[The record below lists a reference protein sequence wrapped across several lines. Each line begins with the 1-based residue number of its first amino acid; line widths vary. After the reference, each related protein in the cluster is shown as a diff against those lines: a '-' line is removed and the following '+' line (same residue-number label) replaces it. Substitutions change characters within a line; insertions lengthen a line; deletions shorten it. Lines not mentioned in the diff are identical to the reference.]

1 MKILIKFSLILAL
14 FFLIPR
20 TVVACT
26 SFCLDS
32 NGFPVFGTNLDNRIH
47 EGLLFVNKRNVN
59 KTAWDLGTTGKYAKW
74 TSKYGSV
81 TFNFTGYQFA
91 WAGMNEVGLVIST
104 MALNV
109 TENPPSNEK
118 PPLESGF
125 WIQYQ
130 LDNARTIED
139 VIASDSVVRI
149 ANTIDHYLVCDRTG
163 SCAVIEFIEGKMVV
177 HTDETMPVRVLTN
190 NTYEESINS
199 WKKSRLRKL
208 FERLFSK
215 PGLSLIRFEIAANRV
230 KSFDQNGKEPAVDY
244 AFDTLQKACGEG
256 VDGSP
261 TQWSIVFD
269 TENLQI
275 HFRTKTNPEI
285 RSISLAMLDFSC
297 TTPTQMLDIHQN
309 LSGDISNDFM
319 DYSHEV
325 SLSHFLR
332 FFEKWGIVNV
342 SPDTT
347 KELTK
352 HLESFE
358 CNESKE

>member
-1 MKILIKFSLILAL
+1 MKNLIRFSCILVLLLLIS
-14 FFLIPR
+14 R

-26 SFCLDS
+26 SFCLDN

-47 EGLLFVNKRNVN
+47 EGLLFVNKRNVS
-59 KTAWDLGTTGKYAKW
+59 KTAWDPGATGEYAKW

-81 TFNFTGYQFA
+81 TFNFEGYQFA
-91 WAGMNEVGLVIST
+91 WAGMNEAGLVIST
-104 MALNV
+104 MFLDI
-109 TENPPSNEK
+109 TKNPPFDK
-118 PPLESGF
+118 RPPLESGF
-125 WIQYQ
+125 WVQYQ
-130 LDNARTIED
+130 LDNASTVED

-163 SCAVIEFIEGKMVV
+163 NCAVIEFIEGEMVV
-177 HTDETMPVRVLTN
+177 HTDESMPVRALTN
-190 NTYEESINS
+190 NTYEESINL
-199 WKKSRLRKL
+199 WEKSRLRK
-208 FERLFSK
+208 FFKRLFSK
-215 PGLSLIRFEIAANRV
+215 PGPSLIRFEIAANRV
-230 KSFDQNGKEPAVDY
+230 KSFNENGKEPAVDY
-244 AFDTLQKACGEG
+244 AFDTLQKAYGESAG
-256 VDGSP
+256 SSP

-297 TTPTQMLDIHQN
+297 TAPVGMLDIHQN
-309 LSGDISNDFM
+309 LSGDISNNFM

-332 FFEKWGIVNV
+332 FFEQWGV
-342 SPDTT
+342 STSPETT
-347 KELTK
+347 KALTK